1 VKNVQVVQTVQMNFG
16 LSVQSVELVRLVLL
30 VKRVRQRRQSR
41 IDHRHPDGRHLIFGV
56 DFSGATR
63 AGAKIWMATGLDE
76 GGRLRIKDCRR
87 AETLPGSGR
96 ERERCLPALRRF
108 IASRAEGVFGLDFP
122 FGLPRM
128 LVQDRAWEAFVQAF
142 PGRYGSPQAFR
153 EACLTA
159 GGGRELKRASD
170 GASKAPF
177 SAYNLRL
184 YRQTF
189 YGISD
194 VLLPVVRDRL
204 VCVLPMQQA
213 EPGKPWILEV
223 CPASTLKVKDL
234 YVPYKGREPELAH
247 ARSQILRE
255 IERRGAL
262 HRVSPDIAEAVVK
275 DPEGDALDS
284 VIAALTAFEVL
295 KSRRLF
301 DSALTASSRVEGYL
315 YV

>member
-1 VKNVQVVQTVQMNFG
+1 MER
-16 LSVQSVELVRLVLL
+16 SR
-30 VKRVRQRRQSR
+30 KRRNPASR
-41 IDHRHPDGRHLIFGV
+41 THTPDGRRLIFGV

-63 AGAKIWMATGLDE
+63 AGTKIWIATGLDE
-76 GGRLRIKDCRR
+76 GGRLRIKDCRC

-96 ERERCLPALRRF
+96 ERGRCLPALRRF
-108 IASRAEGVFGLDFP
+108 IASRSEGIFGLDFP

-128 LVQDRAWEAFVQAF
+128 LVQDTTWEAFVKAF

-153 EACLTA
+153 EACLIA
-159 GGGRELKRASD
+159 SGGRDLKRTSD

-177 SAYNLRL
+177 SSYNLRL
-184 YRQTF
+184 YRQTY

-247 ARSQILRE
+247 ARFRILRE

-262 HRVSPDIAEAVVK
+262 HRVSPDIAEAVVT

-284 VIAALTAFEVL
+284 VIAALTTFEVL
-295 KSRRLF
+295 KSGRLF
-301 DSALTASSRVEGYL
+301 DSAFTVSSRVEGYL